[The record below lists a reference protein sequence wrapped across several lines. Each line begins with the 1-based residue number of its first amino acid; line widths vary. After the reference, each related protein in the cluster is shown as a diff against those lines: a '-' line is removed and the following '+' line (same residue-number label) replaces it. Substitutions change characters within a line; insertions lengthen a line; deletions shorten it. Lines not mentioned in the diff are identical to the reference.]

1 MDTEIN
7 VEGRQILEINKC
19 GGWNKRGGWAY
30 FKHGGV
36 IKFVEG
42 GKIKEKNKCGSMF
55 IRDKRAL

>member
-1 MDTEIN
+1 MYL
-7 VEGRQILEINKC
+7 VYKC
-19 GGWNKRGGWAY
+19 GGWNKREGWTI
-30 FKHGGV
+30 FKFGGV